1 MLRIFT
7 PGSPY
12 KKQARFLAMLWT
24 LLIFIGCFTP
34 GKELPHVEVPFID
47 KWTHL
52 VLFGGFTFLWL
63 CTRPLCT
70 RSWLISL
77 FIIATGLGALI
88 EVLQG
93 VLTSLGRSMEF
104 MDGVADSIGGALGIG
119 LFCLFAYFA
128 NRNDHS
134 SIKPS

>member
-12 KKQARFLAMLWT
+12 TKQARFLAVLWT

-34 GKELPHVEVPFID
+34 GKDLPKVDVPLID

-52 VLFGGFTFLWL
+52 VLLGGFSFLWL
-63 CTRPLCT
+63 CARPAIT
-70 RSWLISL
+70 AKWLITL
-77 FIIATGLGALI
+77 FLISVSLGAFI

-93 VLTSLGRSMEF
+93 VLTFLGRSMEF
-104 MDGVADSIGGALGIG
+104 MDAVADSIGALLGIG
-119 LFCLFAYFA
+119 LFCLCAHLL
-128 NRNDHS
+128 RRE
-134 SIKPS
+134 